1 MDEMPDIVDLVSL
14 SDDELKQTIKDF
26 ESQEHDL
33 SRQRRILHGKL
44 DILRAE
50 LVLRMQREHQEGN
63 SIISGRDVALLAR
76 ILAGKGVGDSD
87 DHDDVTPLAD
97 DLPKAEKS

>member
-1 MDEMPDIVDLVSL
+1 MDDMQDIVDLVSL

-26 ESQEHDL
+26 EAEEHDL

-50 LVLRMQREHQEGN
+50 LVLRMQREHHEGK

-76 ILAGKGVGDSD
+76 ILAGKGVGDPEE
-87 DHDDVTPLAD
+87 HDETPLTD
-97 DLPKAEKS
+97 DLPKAED

>member
-1 MDEMPDIVDLVSL
+1 MDDMQDIVDLVSL
-14 SDDELKQTIKDF
+14 SDDELKQTIRDF
-26 ESQEHDL
+26 EAEEHDL

-50 LVLRMQREHQEGN
+50 LVLRMQREHHDGK

-76 ILAGKGVGDSD
+76 ILAGKGVGDPEELD
-87 DHDDVTPLAD
+87 DETPLTD
-97 DLPKAEKS
+97 DLPKAED